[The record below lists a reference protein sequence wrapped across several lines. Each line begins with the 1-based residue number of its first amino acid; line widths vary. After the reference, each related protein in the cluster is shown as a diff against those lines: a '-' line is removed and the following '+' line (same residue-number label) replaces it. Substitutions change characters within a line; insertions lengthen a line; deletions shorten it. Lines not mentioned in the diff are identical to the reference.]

1 MGGLGGGGG
10 LGWAGHG
17 HGPVGAYIA
26 RRRARR
32 QVLEAT
38 EAELE
43 ERGLPVPKRR
53 WSENW
58 PGRKLWQAFLRAA
71 GWGRR

>member
-1 MGGLGGGGG
+1 MGGCGGGGD
-10 LGWAGHG
+10 LGWAGDG

-38 EAELE
+38 EAELV
-43 ERGLPVPKRR
+43 ERGLAVPRH
-53 WSENW
+53 NW
-58 PGRKLWQAFLRAA
+58 RGRFWQILLRAV
-71 GWGRR
+71 GWARGKE